1 MHPAH
6 LADAHRRHWEDA
18 ELLLGHA
25 RWANADQLYGYSA
38 ECGLKLVM
46 ASIGMVVDHMGVP
59 AARRHR
65 VHVQDL
71 WPEFVAFASARRE
84 GARYVALLRSDAGF
98 ADWSHHDRYAHR
110 EHFVRN
116 DAERHRD
123 AADEVR
129 RIVELATEDG
139 VA

>member
-1 MHPAH
+1 MRPAH
-6 LADAHRRHWEDA
+6 FADAHRRHWEDA
-18 ELLLGHA
+18 ELLLEHA

-46 ASIGMVVDHMGVP
+46 ASLGMAVDDVGVP
-59 AARRHR
+59 AERRHR

-71 WPEFVAFASARRE
+71 WPEFIAFAGARRE
-84 GARYVALLRSDAGF
+84 GARYVALLPPDARF
-98 ADWSHHDRYAHR
+98 ADWSHHHRYAHR
-110 EHFVRN
+110 GHFARS
-116 DAERHRD
+116 DAQRHRD

-129 RIVELATEDG
+129 RIVDLATEDR